1 MTVSI
6 SVNVADVDSVWR
18 LLWCPCLHWLWLQSF
33 LSHNHKLD
41 LQLSQFHTNIIL
53 LSILLL
59 CQHGLTVDTRLS
71 LPLIFGFIYA
81 MMRTW
86 SLPAASAHIRNLHV
100 QQIRSEKKR
109 QMAFEMA
116 DRLSALRQG
125 PLVVSLRIIYNV
137 TVRLQRKPYTRTPVQ
152 YWQVTLPR
160 RYIALCANA

>member
-1 MTVSI
+1 MSSLTLATELSLSQSQTRLATFSI
-6 SVNVADVDSVWR
+6 SHQYYTTFYLTA
-18 LLWCPCLHWLWLQSF
+18 
-33 LSHNHKLD
+33 LSTWID
-41 LQLSQFHTNIIL
+41 CGYEII
-53 LSILLL
+53 
-59 CQHGLTVDTRLS
+59 TS
-71 LPLIFGFIYA
+71 LNFWFIYA

-152 YWQVTLPR
+152 Y
-160 RYIALCANA
+160 